1 MGGREGSADT
11 APSAPLRSHARF
23 TGVVNPA
30 ALRLPG
36 VRTAPLPQAE
46 LPPGASAGLAVVLAD
61 DGSRYR
67 LGFDERWL
75 LAWAEGPVRLPPL
88 GQGQVVARFSDFRR
102 VAGFLVPFGISYT
115 FGEER
120 LADERALA
128 VCPDNLGVGAES
140 FRAPRLV
147 PDCGAQ
153 E

>member
-23 TGVVNPA
+23 TAVVTLD

-67 LGFDERWL
+67 LGFDGRGL
-75 LAWAEGPVRLPPL
+75 PVWAEGPGRLPPL
-88 GQGQVVARFSDFRR
+88 GQGQGAARFSDFRR
-102 VAGFLVPFGISYT
+102 VAGLLVPFRTSYT
-115 FGEER
+115 FGDAP
-120 LADERALA
+120 LADARALA
-128 VCPDNLGVGAES
+128 L
-140 FRAPRLV
+140 R
-147 PDCGAQ
+147 
-153 E
+153 